1 MAGGGAGERSLMDT
15 PTWAVAVVV
24 ALMVIISIFI
34 EHGINNLGEWF
45 QKKQKK
51 AMNEALEKIK
61 AELML
66 LGFISLLLTIG
77 QGPIS
82 RICVPAKV
90 ATIML
95 PCSRNYSQEGADAG
109 RRKLLWHEREGALRR
124 VLAGA
129 SASDS
134 CSNYGDKVSLI
145 SQSGIHQLHIF
156 IFVLAVLHV
165 LYSVLTVA
173 LAQAKMK
180 KWKTW
185 ELETNSQ
192 QYQFSND
199 PSRFRFT
206 HQTSFV
212 RRHMGLSSTLGIR
225 WIVAF
230 IRQFF
235 GSVTKVDYLTMR
247 HGFINAHLSPNSN
260 FNFHKYIKRSLED
273 DFKVVVGI
281 SPPLWI
287 LAIFILLLDI
297 NGYYTLATVSFVP
310 LLVLLLVGTKLE
322 LVIMEMAQEIQN
334 RTNIIIGAP
343 VVEPSNKYFWFNRP
357 QWILFLIHLTLFENA
372 FQMSHFLWTWYEF
385 SLKSCFYEKFWL
397 TVVKVAMGIALQVLC
412 SYITLPLYALVTQM
426 GSHMKKAIFEE
437 QTAKALKKWRD
448 AAKRKKRL
456 RDAGADVG
464 SGLTS
469 GDGEATPSRGS
480 SPLHLLS
487 KFKAKSTDVE
497 SAPASPRFSHSD
509 RDEESEFEPRRP
521 PAPTDDKTHHQDFS
535 FPSSYRT

>member
-1 MAGGGAGERSLMDT
+1 
-15 PTWAVAVVV
+15 
-24 ALMVIISIFI
+24 
-34 EHGINNLGEWF
+34 
-45 QKKQKK
+45 
-51 AMNEALEKIK
+51 
-61 AELML
+61 
-66 LGFISLLLTIG
+66 
-77 QGPIS
+77 
-82 RICVPAKV
+82 
-90 ATIML
+90 
-95 PCSRNYSQEGADAG
+95 
-109 RRKLLWHEREGALRR
+109 
-124 VLAGA
+124 
-129 SASDS
+129 
-134 CSNYGDKVSLI
+134 
-145 SQSGIHQLHIF
+145 
-156 IFVLAVLHV
+156 
-165 LYSVLTVA
+165 
-173 LAQAKMK
+173 
-180 KWKTW
+180 
-185 ELETNSQ
+185 
-192 QYQFSND
+192 
-199 PSRFRFT
+199 
-206 HQTSFV
+206 
-212 RRHMGLSSTLGIR
+212 
-225 WIVAF
+225 
-230 IRQFF
+230 
-235 GSVTKVDYLTMR
+235 
-247 HGFINAHLSPNSN
+247 
-260 FNFHKYIKRSLED
+260 
-273 DFKVVVGI
+273 
-281 SPPLWI
+281 
-287 LAIFILLLDI
+287 
-297 NGYYTLATVSFVP
+297 
-310 LLVLLLVGTKLE
+310 
-322 LVIMEMAQEIQN
+322 MEMAQEIQN

-509 RDEESEFEPRRP
+509 RDEESEFEARRP
-521 PAPTDDKTHHQDFS
+521 PTPTDDKTHHQDFS